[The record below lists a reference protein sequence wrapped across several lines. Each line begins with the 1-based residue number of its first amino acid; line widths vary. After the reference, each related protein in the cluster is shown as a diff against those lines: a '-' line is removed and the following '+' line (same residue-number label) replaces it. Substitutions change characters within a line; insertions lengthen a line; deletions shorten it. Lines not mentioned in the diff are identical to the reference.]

1 MEFKMDKKF
10 AEKIAFVGAGNIAE
24 AWIERLI
31 ASGFA
36 VPEQILAADIRP
48 EPLEKRDR
56 RWGIRT
62 TGKNADAAGFGDLLV
77 LAVPPPA
84 TLPVLQEVAPS
95 LRAGLIVVSLAAAV
109 PLEMLEQAVGG
120 RPVVRVM
127 PNTPALAGAAMN
139 LVAFG
144 SGVSAADRDRVI
156 ALLEPLG
163 EWLEVADAEV
173 DLWCALCAVGP
184 TYLLP
189 VIDALAAAAASH
201 GLPPEKA
208 LRATAQMVAG
218 TARIVRD
225 SGRTPEQLKL
235 MIGLRT
241 LDEDVARRLLTQAYG
256 DAVQKLEALR
266 LKMTSAALKV

>member
-1 MEFKMDKKF
+1 MEFNMDKKF
-10 AEKIAFVGAGNIAE
+10 AQKISFLGAGNIAE

-36 VPEQILAADIRP
+36 APEQLLAADIRP
-48 EPLEKRDR
+48 EPLEKLDR

-62 TGKNADAAGFGDLLV
+62 TGKNADAAGFGDFLV

-84 TLPVLQEVAPS
+84 TLPVLQEAAPS
-95 LRAGLIVVSLAAAV
+95 LRAGQIVVSLAAAV
-109 PLEMLEQAVGG
+109 PLEMLEQAAGG

-127 PNTPALAGAAMN
+127 PNTPALVGAAMN
-139 LVAFG
+139 LVVFG
-144 SGVSAADRDRVI
+144 SRVTGDERERLSP
-156 ALLEPLG
+156 LLDVLG
-163 EWLEVADAEV
+163 EWLEVPDEEL
-173 DLWCALCAVGP
+173 DRWCALCAVGP
-184 TYLLP
+184 TFLLP
-189 VIDALAAAAASH
+189 VIDALAAAAASL

-208 LRATAQMVAG
+208 VRAAAQMVAG
-218 TARIVRD
+218 TGQMVRD
-225 SGRTPEQLKL
+225 SGRTPEQLKQ

-241 LDEDVARRLLTQAYG
+241 LDEDVARDLFSHAYD